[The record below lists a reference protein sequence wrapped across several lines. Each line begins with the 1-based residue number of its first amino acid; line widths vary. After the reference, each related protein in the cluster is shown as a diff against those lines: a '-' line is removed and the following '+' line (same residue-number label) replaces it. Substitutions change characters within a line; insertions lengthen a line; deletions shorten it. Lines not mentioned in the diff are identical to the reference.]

1 MDIISVELCKPDHLR
16 EGRTIRS
23 LELCKLDHGR
33 KIQVWWVRK
42 SRYNTFWY
50 VEEKVWQKIKD
61 VLQAIP
67 TCTIIVFIFGI
78 YVKKLMSNFQIFGG
92 GNQQKDNKV
101 SEELEKD
108 WNALIKR

>member
-1 MDIISVELCKPDHLR
+1 M
-16 EGRTIRS
+16 
-23 LELCKLDHGR
+23 
-33 KIQVWWVRK
+33 
-42 SRYNTFWY
+42 
-50 VEEKVWQKIKD
+50 WQKIKD

-108 WNALIKR
+108 